1 MVAIIR
7 NAPPGHEN
15 QRKNGVLMPPA
26 SKLSRIR
33 NIGIIAHID
42 AGKTTVSERIL
53 YYTGKS
59 YKIGEVHDG
68 EAVMD
73 WMPQEQERG
82 ITITSAVTTCNWGN
96 SEIHIIDTPGHVDF
110 TIEVERSLRILDG
123 VVVVFCAVGGVEPQ
137 SETVWHQADK
147 YSVPKIAFIN
157 KMDRVGADFFRVIEM
172 MKERF
177 TSVPLP
183 VQIPWGQEEKF
194 LGVVDLITKKIITW
208 DESSKGANYE
218 FSEIPG
224 DLMPEVEAQRE
235 KMLEAVAE
243 VDDAI
248 AEKYLGGEEISA
260 KELLQAIREATL
272 SVKLVPVMCGTA
284 LKNKGIQPLLDAV
297 VNFLPSPEDVP
308 PVRGLNPVTKE
319 ELTRKS
325 SPKEPLAA
333 LAFKVMQDEGRKLTY
348 LRIYSGQM
356 KAGEELYNASKNK
369 KEKVS
374 RLLKMHANK
383 RERLDQAGAGDIVA
397 VMGLKET
404 TTGDTICD
412 EAHPILL
419 ESMEF
424 YEPVISQAIE
434 AKTPADQEKLS
445 LALVK
450 LMEEDPTLR
459 VKYDEETAQTVIS
472 GMGELHLDIII
483 DRLSREF
490 HSQVNVGKPRV
501 VYRETIRRR
510 VDIEGHFE
518 RELGDKK
525 HFGHVRLILEPKD
538 RGTGVEMEWK
548 IDTVLFPAEYLKAIE
563 EGVMEALQ
571 SGAVA
576 GYPVVDIRVKVA
588 EVILKEGESS
598 TIGCKV
604 AATSALRDGCMK
616 AAPVLLEPIMMVN
629 VITPAEFM
637 GDVIGDINARKG
649 EIQEISPKGAMSEIR
664 AKVPLKALFGYS
676 TDLRSATQGRAIF
689 TMQFFAY
696 DQA

>member
-1 MVAIIR
+1 
-7 NAPPGHEN
+7 
-15 QRKNGVLMPPA
+15 
-26 SKLSRIR
+26 
-33 NIGIIAHID
+33 
-42 AGKTTVSERIL
+42 
-53 YYTGKS
+53 
-59 YKIGEVHDG
+59 
-68 EAVMD
+68 
-73 WMPQEQERG
+73 
-82 ITITSAVTTCNWGN
+82 
-96 SEIHIIDTPGHVDF
+96 
-110 TIEVERSLRILDG
+110 
-123 VVVVFCAVGGVEPQ
+123 
-137 SETVWHQADK
+137 
-147 YSVPKIAFIN
+147 
-157 KMDRVGADFFRVIEM
+157 

-177 TSVPLP
+177 TSIPLP

-284 LKNKGIQPLLDAV
+284 LKNKGIQPVLDAV

-319 ELTRKS
+319 ELTRQS
-325 SPKEPLAA
+325 SLKEPLAA

-369 KEKVS
+369 KEKAS

-510 VDIEGHFE
+510 VDSEGHFE

-525 HFGHVRLILEPKD
+525 HFGHVRLILEPKE

-548 IDTVLFPAEYLKAIE
+548 IDTTLFPAEYLKAIE

-588 EVILKEGESS
+588 EVILKEGETSA
-598 TIGCKV
+598 IGCKV

-616 AAPVLLEPIMMVN
+616 ADPVLLEPIMMVN

>member
-1 MVAIIR
+1 
-7 NAPPGHEN
+7 
-15 QRKNGVLMPPA
+15 MPPA